1 MSQQMRQKKRQAQRK
16 RILMLCLI
24 FLAIIAF
31 GFIIHLRRN
40 ATGLLEQSSYVD
52 AVSSEVYFFK
62 HSDYIEINDFSA
74 ADLTSSE
81 GSKVNGYSPLTKNK
95 MTVSGDYLSAQI
107 STINQ
112 ILKNKDYLHY
122 DKIVTQIENN
132 FKGLD
137 KLTSQVSSAQEKKKT
152 YLVNASAY
160 FGMNRKELIAK
171 RRELKKIQKKKH
183 RSIILSDLGML
194 SSGYVYG
201 TVNPM
206 EKVVTENVLPYIDSG
221 FLSSIQKI
229 DQQDES
235 ALKVVDNDHLYAA
248 FTVDSN
254 TTIQHEDEV
263 KKLKKKVAG
272 TTTRKKDVA
281 YYNKL
286 VKRVDLLWQYPQISI
301 VKNNKKYN
309 CYVVNVFKS
318 GNKKIVVVM
327 LKDYISVFANDNI
340 LKTDVNVQSF
350 TSYKVPKSA
359 ITTQGKNQY
368 LTLLQK
374 GYFRKKVKVKVSR
387 YDGRKAILAV
397 ADNPNL
403 SSNSMYC
410 VYP

>member
-16 RILMLCLI
+16 KILMLCLI

-31 GFIIHLRRN
+31 GFIIHIRRS

-52 AVSSEVYFFK
+52 TISSEVYFFK
-62 HSDYIEINDFSA
+62 HSDYIEINNFRS

-81 GSKVNGYSPLTKNK
+81 GSKVNGYSPLTKKK

-122 DKIVTQIENN
+122 DQIVDQIENN

-137 KLTSQVSSAQEKKKT
+137 KLTSQMSSEQEKKKT

-171 RRELKKIQKKKH
+171 RRQLKKIQNKKH
-183 RSIILSDLGML
+183 RKIVLSDLSML

-221 FLSSIQKI
+221 FLNSIQKI
-229 DQQDES
+229 DQQDEN

-248 FTVDSN
+248 FTVNSN
-254 TTIQHEDEV
+254 TVVQNEDEV
-263 KKLKKKVAG
+263 KKLKKKVIG
-272 TTTRKKDVA
+272 TTTQKKDVA

-309 CYVVNVFKS
+309 CYVVNIMKS

-327 LKDYISVFANDNI
+327 FKDYVSVFANDNI

-350 TSYKVPKSA
+350 NSYEVPKSA
-359 ITTQGKNQY
+359 VTTQGNNQY

-374 GYFRKKVKVKVSR
+374 GYFRRKVKVKVSR

-397 ADNPNL
+397 ADNPDL
-403 SSNSMYC
+403 SSNAMYC